1 MHVYS
6 SLYLAKQHTCTFK
19 MFEDVIVSYQLHNP
33 ESFKES
39 KIKYLQLENCFF
51 LKIRFT
57 EQMILTST
65 KTDIYIYVCIYTYK

>member
-19 MFEDVIVSYQLHNP
+19 IFEDVIVSYQLYNP

-39 KIKYLQLENCFF
+39 EIKYLQLENCFF

-57 EQMILTST
+57 KQMMLTST
-65 KTDIYIYVCIYTYK
+65 NTYIYTYK